1 MRSTKSRPYRM
12 SRRAEQVDETRER
25 ITAATARLH
34 TTVGPANTSVA
45 SIAEEAGVTRLT
57 VYRHFADLDVLFE
70 ACRAHWRAEN
80 PPPDP
85 RLWAETPVSRRGR
98 VAGSREF
105 YAWYREHAEE
115 LFPIYRDMTT
125 MPPSSQE
132 RMRSDNRRLGDLLVA
147 DDVPAGDAGRTMR
160 AAARHLARL
169 SNVALAGDPAGTQR
183 RRGGRDRRSSAHRPG
198 GGAESEASGS
208 RARGLIRGDHSHR
221 TAAVFRSVSRSTS
234 GPGSS
239 GCPVG
244 RSRP

>member
-1 MRSTKSRPYRM
+1 MRSSKSRPYRM
-12 SRRAEQVDETRER
+12 GRRAELVDQTRER

-85 RLWAETPVSRRGR
+85 RVWAEIGGLEPRAQRALT
-98 VAGSREF
+98 EL

-125 MPPSSQE
+125 MPATSQE
-132 RMRSDNRRLGDLLVA
+132 TMRSENRRLGDLLVA
-147 DDVPAGDAGRTMR
+147 GDVPDGDAGGLMR
-160 AAARHLARL
+160 AVARHLVDYRTWRSLAIQQELSDAEAVEIGVRL
-169 SNVALAGDPAGTQR
+169 LSVM
-183 RRGGRDRRSSAHRPG
+183 
-198 GGAESEASGS
+198 AES
-208 RARGLIRGDHSHR
+208 
-221 TAAVFRSVSRSTS
+221 
-234 GPGSS
+234 
-239 GCPVG
+239 
-244 RSRP
+244 